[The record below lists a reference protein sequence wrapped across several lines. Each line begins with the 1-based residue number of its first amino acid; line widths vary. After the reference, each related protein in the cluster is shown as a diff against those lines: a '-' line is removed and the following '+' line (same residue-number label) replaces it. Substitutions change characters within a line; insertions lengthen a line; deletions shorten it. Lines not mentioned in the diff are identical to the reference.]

1 MTIKAINKKA
11 EQLVGKELGKKLIR
25 DQMSE
30 WFAESRAKK
39 ERFMKKKSI
48 PTPISQEE
56 IDEQVRKFLEKGG
69 KIQKLDP
76 FDTILLD
83 EEDYEDSDYDELND
97 ENFGIKKILSIKI
110 NEMRY

>member
-1 MTIKAINKKA
+1 MTIKAINKKV

-48 PTPISQEE
+48 PTPVSQEE
-56 IDEQVRKFLEKGG
+56 IDEQVKKFLEKGG
-69 KIQKLDP
+69 VIKKLEP
-76 FDTILLD
+76 FDTILQD
-83 EEDYEDSDYDELND
+83 ESDEEDSDYDELND

>member
-1 MTIKAINKKA
+1 MTIKSINKRAK
-11 EQLVGKELGKKLIR
+11 QLVGKELGKKLIR

-48 PTPISQEE
+48 PTTISQEE
-56 IDEQVRKFLEKGG
+56 IDEQVKKFLEKGG
-69 KIQKLDP
+69 VIQKLEP
-76 FDTILLD
+76 FDTILQD
-83 EEDYEDSDYDELND
+83 ESDEDDTDYDELND

>member
-1 MTIKAINKKA
+1 MTIKAINKKV

-56 IDEQVRKFLEKGG
+56 IDEQVKKFLERGG
-69 KIQKLDP
+69 TIKKLASVDFVP
-76 FDTILLD
+76 FEE
-83 EEDYEDSDYDELND
+83 EEDLDDMDEIND
-97 ENFGIKKILSIKI
+97 NNYGIKKMLTLKI
-110 NEMRY
+110 DELRY